1 MKAIKVLLA
10 ALFALMTGVV
20 GTVCAGALG
29 YPAPITA
36 NEGNMTVWI
45 FAGVIGIAAVAGIVY
60 FIIQN
65 KKK

>member
-1 MKAIKVLLA
+1 MKAMKILFA
-10 ALFALMTGVV
+10 ALFALMTSVI
-20 GTVCAGALG
+20 GTVCAGAVG
-29 YPAPITA
+29 YSTPTTA

>member
-1 MKAIKVLLA
+1 MKILFA
-10 ALFALMTGVV
+10 ALFALMTSVI
-20 GTVCAGALG
+20 GTVCAGAVG
-29 YPAPITA
+29 YSTPITA

>member
-1 MKAIKVLLA
+1 MKVLFA
-10 ALFALMTGVV
+10 ALFALMTSVT

-29 YPAPITA
+29 YSAPITA

>member
-1 MKAIKVLLA
+1 MKILFA
-10 ALFALMTGVV
+10 ALFALMTSVI
-20 GTVCAGALG
+20 GTVCAGAVG
-29 YPAPITA
+29 YSTPITA
-36 NEGNMTVWI
+36 NEGNMVWI

>member
-20 GTVCAGALG
+20 GTVCAGAVG
-29 YPAPITA
+29 YSTPITA